1 MAGPPERLRRGKT
14 LAICQHLWYTDR
26 EVWALAPK
34 VEIRLQ
40 NLIVSFNAIA
50 PLFLLIIIG
59 FFIRQKGLLRSDAL
73 PQLNSLAFTIFLP
86 ALLFNNLYTTN
97 VESAFSPRLIG
108 YAVFAALTMYGLA
121 VAVVCLLEKDSKNR
135 GAMIQAI
142 YRSNFVLLGL
152 PIVQTL
158 FAGQDLGA
166 TSVVVAV
173 IVPIFNVL
181 AVVTLE
187 VFRGSRVKWGKVLL
201 GIIKNPLIIAS
212 LLGFCCMLLGITL
225 PTFLHTAVVDLSKA
239 ATPVSLVVLGAS
251 IQLSAFGRQ
260 YAQSGH
266 LCAGAPGRRT
276 ADFCDRRRAIGLSRH
291 RTGHAARH
299 AGRADGCQLVH
310 YGAAD
315 GTATASLPLR
325 PWS

>member
-1 MAGPPERLRRGKT
+1 M
-14 LAICQHLWYTDR
+14 
-26 EVWALAPK
+26 
-34 VEIRLQ
+34 
-40 NLIVSFNAIA
+40 
-50 PLFLLIIIG
+50 
-59 FFIRQKGLLRSDAL
+59 LRSDAL

-142 YRSNFVLLGL
+142 YRSNFVLGP

-166 TSVVVAV
+166 TLVVVAV

-187 VFRGSRVKWGKVLL
+187 VFRGGRVKW
-201 GIIKNPLIIAS
+201 
-212 LLGFCCMLLGITL
+212 
-225 PTFLHTAVVDLSKA
+225 
-239 ATPVSLVVLGAS
+239 
-251 IQLSAFGRQ
+251 
-260 YAQSGH
+260 
-266 LCAGAPGRRT
+266 
-276 ADFCDRRRAIGLSRH
+276 
-291 RTGHAARH
+291 
-299 AGRADGCQLVH
+299 
-310 YGAAD
+310 
-315 GTATASLPLR
+315 
-325 PWS
+325 

>member
-1 MAGPPERLRRGKT
+1 M
-14 LAICQHLWYTDR
+14 
-26 EVWALAPK
+26 
-34 VEIRLQ
+34 Q

-187 VFRGSRVKWGKVLL
+187 VFRGGRVKWGKVLL
-201 GIIKNPLIIAS
+201 GIVKNPLIIAS

-251 IQLSAFGRQ
+251 IQLSAFAGNMRNLVICVLGRLVVAPLIFVTGGALLGFRGIELATLLVMLAAPTAVSSFTM
-260 YAQSGH
+260 AQQMDSNGE
-266 LCAGAPGRRT
+266 LAAEAVVMTSALSCVT
-276 ADFCDRRRAIGLSRH
+276 LFLWIFIFKQLGLI
-291 RTGHAARH
+291 
-299 AGRADGCQLVH
+299 
-310 YGAAD
+310 
-315 GTATASLPLR
+315 
-325 PWS
+325 